1 MDRSDTLLAVK
12 DLHTYYGD
20 SYVLQGLSLEVH
32 RGQVVAI
39 LGRNGMGKTTLIR
52 SIFGLTPARQGEVRY
67 RGQSIEKLPPYR
79 IAQLGVSLVPQGRR
93 IFKNL
98 SVKENLTLPTSV
110 LAGAGKSPRQDYV
123 AASTWTLDAVLS
135 EFPNLKERLANG
147 GSELSGGEQQML
159 AIGRALVSNPDLVLM
174 DEPSEGLSPLFVKHV
189 GEIMSRVKSLGHAIL
204 LVEQNLALALSVA
217 DYVYIIS
224 SGRFV
229 FSGTPAELNQKPD
242 ILNEHLG
249 VSGTKTLPH

>member
-1 MDRSDTLLAVK
+1 
-12 DLHTYYGD
+12 
-20 SYVLQGLSLEVH
+20 
-32 RGQVVAI
+32 
-39 LGRNGMGKTTLIR
+39 
-52 SIFGLTPARQGEVRY
+52 
-67 RGQSIEKLPPYR
+67 
-79 IAQLGVSLVPQGRR
+79 
-93 IFKNL
+93 
-98 SVKENLTLPTSV
+98 
-110 LAGAGKSPRQDYV
+110 
-123 AASTWTLDAVLS
+123 
-135 EFPNLKERLANG
+135 
-147 GSELSGGEQQML
+147 ML

-229 FSGTPAELNQKPD
+229 FSGTPAELNQQPN

-249 VSGTKTLPH
+249 VSGAKTLPH